1 MVHDTLGQ
9 IGDIVDG
16 VRDGVKYLSA
26 SEARLNQFSEIA
38 KQLQLPSK
46 KLILD
51 CPTRWNAAYMML
63 SAALE
68 FKDVFPRYHERD
80 PSFVYVPSLED
91 WVKVKT
97 VCQFLTIFNEVTN
110 IISGSEYPTSNLFLA
125 EVWRIKETLNERS
138 VDDNDYIKAMA
149 LKMKKKIDKYWGECN
164 LLMAIAAVL
173 DPRFKLILVQFCFPE
188 IYPEAEAT
196 RNISMV
202 RDALYELYNEYVVIH
217 TSSND
222 EQTLQQSTQEAN
234 DSSNATYGFGKAL
247 GTGRSKFESFV
258 RKADTIQPVKS
269 DLDIYLEES
278 VYICN
283 EGSNSH
289 FDVLEW
295 WKVNNLK
302 YRILSKIAADI
313 LSIPISTVVSESTF
327 SAGGR
332 VIDPYRASLS
342 TKTVQILL
350 GGSDW
355 VRALHGLKNGSDV
368 EGSCEVSKGMKT
380 F

>member
-1 MVHDTLGQ
+1 
-9 IGDIVDG
+9 
-16 VRDGVKYLSA
+16 
-26 SEARLNQFSEIA
+26 
-38 KQLQLPSK
+38 
-46 KLILD
+46 
-51 CPTRWNAAYMML
+51 MML

-68 FKDVFPRYHERD
+68 FKDVFPRHQERD

-91 WVKVKT
+91 WVKVET
-97 VCQFLTIFNEVTN
+97 ICQFLAIFNEVTN
-110 IISGSEYPTSNLFLA
+110 IISWSEYPTSNLFLA
-125 EVWRIKETLNERS
+125 EVWRIKEILNEKS

-149 LKMKKKIDKYWGECN
+149 LKMKRKFDKYWGECN

-173 DPRFKLILVQFCFPE
+173 DPRFKLMLVQFCFPE

-217 TSSND
+217 TSSNN

-234 DSSNATYGFGKAL
+234 DSSNATYGSGKAL

-258 RKADTIQPVKS
+258 RKADTIQPAKS

-289 FDVLEW
+289 FDALEW

-302 YRILSKIAADI
+302 YRILSKMAVIYCQFQSVQWRRSRH
-313 LSIPISTVVSESTF
+313 LVLVVELLIPIEHHYQRKQSKSYYVDLTGYVHYMDSK
-327 SAGGR
+327 R
-332 VIDPYRASLS
+332 D
-342 TKTVQILL
+342 QILWSHLSKRFCFLSLTSL
-350 GGSDW
+350 G
-355 VRALHGLKNGSDV
+355 
-368 EGSCEVSKGMKT
+368 
-380 F
+380 